1 MSNVG
6 EGTHLVR
13 LEEFDGSGDV
23 KLAGHQEL
31 DSRGL
36 GDETGTMRLFLEPHL
51 TQELLHR
58 LGETNTRERQVKT
71 DKQRRGRQTSQCK
84 AAEDNRLYVGQE
96 GGGDGITITK
106 MIRG

>member
-1 MSNVG
+1 MQG
-6 EGTHLVR
+6 EAPHLVR

-36 GDETGTMRLFLEPHL
+36 GDETGAVRLLHDPHL

-58 LGETNTRERQVKT
+58 LEETER
-71 DKQRRGRQTSQCK
+71 DK
-84 AAEDNRLYVGQE
+84 
-96 GGGDGITITK
+96 
-106 MIRG
+106 